1 MAINYQ
7 KAQFIAS
14 YGTIDQLPKP
24 NAPEIALAGRSN
36 VGKSSLLNGLVGRK
50 ALAKVSSQ
58 PGKTANINF
67 FQVDRI
73 HLVDLP
79 GYGFARVNQTERQRW
94 ADLISGYFESDRPLK
109 LVCVLV
115 DIRHEAQK
123 LDIQMLSYIAELQLP
138 HVIVLTKADKLTR
151 SKQQRQAS
159 VLARSFGLEPED
171 MVITSS
177 ATHQGIDE
185 LKQRIELACL

>member
-67 FQVDRI
+67 ILRI
-73 HLVDLP
+73 AYLKHLPTNERIAILP
-79 GYGFARVNQTERQRW
+79 EP
-94 ADLISGYFESDRPLK
+94 ISSR
-109 LVCVLV
+109 
-115 DIRHEAQK
+115 
-123 LDIQMLSYIAELQLP
+123 S
-138 HVIVLTKADKLTR
+138 LT
-151 SKQQRQAS
+151 
-159 VLARSFGLEPED
+159 
-171 MVITSS
+171 TS
-177 ATHQGIDE
+177 E
-185 LKQRIELACL
+185 MR